1 MKLKIKTRN
10 KEREKKKIND
20 EWRKIEEITIVKKR
34 EITGGMGE
42 KGIER

>member
-1 MKLKIKTRN
+1 MKN
-10 KEREKKKIND
+10 ND

-34 EITGGMGE
+34 EITGDMGK